1 MIKIDIYS
9 HLAFFLF
16 NSFFLLKYSFLI
28 FILAPVEPA
37 SSNNFS
43 FKRKRMSSTV
53 SKFDLI
59 NRKLK
64 MKKMQ
69 SKEAANEYEDDI
81 VDFDDDTAT
90 SRNQSM
96 NSDLEEARKSENG
109 SSMNRLDS
117 HSEDV
122 EYENSY
128 TNYDYINDDGTELEE
143 EDNGD
148 DGYNDLYETDED
160 DGNENDEADDEQ
172 SDWPS
177 NEATSVP
184 GSLKSKLSEPDYK
197 VIAWW
202 DEASNM
208 NEACMLGGGGPRK
221 SKKKSHYE
229 KLNLNYQKK
238 LSNKNVNE
246 IDDEEEKEFKSILTG
261 TLDLLSNESKAKINS
276 LLVRFFL

>member
-1 MIKIDIYS
+1 
-9 HLAFFLF
+9 
-16 NSFFLLKYSFLI
+16 
-28 FILAPVEPA
+28 
-37 SSNNFS
+37 
-43 FKRKRMSSTV
+43 
-53 SKFDLI
+53 
-59 NRKLK
+59 
-64 MKKMQ
+64 MQ
-69 SKEAANEYEDDI
+69 SKEAANEYEDDF

-148 DGYNDLYETDED
+148 DGYNDLYETDQD

-184 GSLKSKLSEPDYK
+184 GNLKSKLSEPDYK

-208 NEACMLGGGGPRK
+208 NDACMLGGCGRK

-246 IDDEEEKEFKSILTG
+246 IDDEEEKEFKNILTG

-276 LLVRFFL
+276 LLVRFLMILLDNAKLEDKSDYLLCLLLFI